1 MTITKEGIRVVAKGI
16 RGQLIPLEDVMLVY
30 TSLMP
35 KGEDFR
41 EVLAIE
47 FAAPSGD
54 EVIVLDPAE
63 GTDIGQTIQELKEAL
78 GGRWEDVYVGH
89 KHLSRVRGSP

>member
-1 MTITKEGIRVVAKGI
+1 MVAKGI

-35 KGEDFR
+35 KGEDFQ

-54 EVIVLDPAE
+54 GVIVLDPAE